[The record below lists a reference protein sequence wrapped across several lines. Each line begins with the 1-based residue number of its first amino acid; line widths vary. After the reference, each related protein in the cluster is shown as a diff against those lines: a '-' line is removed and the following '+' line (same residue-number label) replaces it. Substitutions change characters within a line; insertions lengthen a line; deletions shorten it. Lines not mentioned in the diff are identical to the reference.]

1 MKKELKVRATLA
13 PAVAVLLVLTG
24 CRSRLSDQPAKPSK
38 SVIEQPAAGDAFRVQ
53 RPQLFPLA
61 VVQMRPLPTVLTCPG
76 IVVPDVNRTVHV
88 YSLAAGRVMEVKTE
102 LGRYV
107 EKGQP
112 LLLIHSPDLSADIN
126 AYLKAE
132 ADEEFSHEALLRA
145 QELYSHGAIS
155 LKDLQQ
161 AEDAERKSR
170 ADLTTATQQLR
181 ILGADLHHLSPLIE
195 VKAPI
200 SGTIVE
206 QNISPGEAVK
216 SVDSSSALF
225 TIADLSRVWILSNV
239 YENDL
244 GKVHQG
250 DLAEVRFNAYPDR
263 VFRGQVDNISR
274 VLDPSTRTAAVRI
287 VLDNP
292 HGMLRP
298 QMFATVRIVSR
309 KLLSRMVIPS
319 SALFQLHDQYWVFVP
334 TGPGLFKRRPVQAG
348 MVVPGG
354 YQEVLSGLEPGE
366 KVVANSLQFAQ
377 TVEAEK

>member
-1 MKKELKVRATLA
+1 MNKQLTVRVTLA
-13 PAVAVLLVLTG
+13 LAVTVLLTLTG
-24 CRSRLSDQPAKPSK
+24 CRSHLSDQPAKPSP
-38 SVIEQPAAGDAFRVQ
+38 SVMEQPAAGDAFRVQ

-61 VVQMRPLPTVLTCPG
+61 VVETRPLPTVLTLPG

-112 LLLIHSPDLSADIN
+112 LLLIHSPDLSAEIN
-126 AYLKAE
+126 VYLKAQ
-132 ADEEFSHEALLRA
+132 ADEQLSHEALVRA

-161 AEDAERKSR
+161 ADDAEHKSQ

-216 SVDSSSALF
+216 SVDNSPALF
-225 TIADLSRVWILSNV
+225 TIADLSRVWVLSNV

-244 GKVHQG
+244 GKVHLD

-292 HGMLRP
+292 RGMLRP
-298 QMFATVRIVSR
+298 QMFATVKIVSR
-309 KLLSRMVIPS
+309 KLVSRMVVPS
-319 SALFQLHDQYWVFVP
+319 SSLFQLHDQYWVFVP
-334 TGPGLFKRRPVQAG
+334 TGPGLFERRQVQAG
-348 MVVPGG
+348 ITAPGG
-354 YQEVLSGLEPGE
+354 YQEILSGLEPGE